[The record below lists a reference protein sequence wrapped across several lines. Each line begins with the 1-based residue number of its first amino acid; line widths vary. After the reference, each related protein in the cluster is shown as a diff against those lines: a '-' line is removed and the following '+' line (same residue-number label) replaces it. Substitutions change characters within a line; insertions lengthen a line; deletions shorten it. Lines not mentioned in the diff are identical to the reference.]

1 MLLYK
6 LKEYGKKA
14 AQGAAKSPLR
24 WSAKKED
31 GIIVA
36 LSDWMTIL
44 GGIGLFLYGMSLL
57 GSSIEMLAGAEL
69 EKTLE
74 KLTGNRVRGVLLG
87 IAVTGVIQSSSA
99 TSIMVVGFI
108 NAGIMKLAQG
118 VSVMMGANI
127 GTTVTGQILRLG
139 DLSGSAAMS
148 ILSPATFAP
157 LCVAVGAFIRLLAK
171 KHKHKMIA
179 SVAIGFGTL
188 FIGMS
193 MIEGGMEP
201 LKTSAALQDIFARFE
216 NPLLGVLLGVV
227 VVSVLQSASASVG
240 VLQAISAAGN
250 MTFAMAAPIV
260 LGMNI
265 GKFVPVIMASAGTNK
280 KAKRAVVINIMICI
294 SGAIVFLLGM
304 YLYQALVGFPFWKE
318 TVNRGGIA
326 NFNTIFNLATTV
338 LMFPFCDLM
347 IRLSAK
353 FIPDDGESRAERE
366 LALLDSRFLHTPAVA
381 LEQAHKVVCA
391 MAETGKENFVLST
404 ELLSKYSEEKAAK
417 LEENESFL
425 DKSETALTEYVV
437 QINAHD
443 LDHEKTRFSQ
453 ETALAIC
460 DFERIGDYCV
470 NIADVARYMDEHNIH
485 FSAQGNRELS
495 YLFEATS
502 AILDLTYTAYRETD
516 RQTALRVEPLEETI
530 DSMLE
535 ILKQRHTDR
544 LERGECDVQRG
555 ISFMDL
561 FGNVERISD
570 HCSNVAVHV
579 LQRLSETDDFDA
591 HFERN
596 EMHKGVTESYRTL
609 FDCYRSLYID
619 PLNNTEK

>member
-1 MLLYK
+1 M
-6 LKEYGKKA
+6 
-14 AQGAAKSPLR
+14 
-24 WSAKKED
+24 
-31 GIIVA
+31 A
-36 LSDWMTIL
+36 LSDWLNIL

-57 GSSIEMLAGAEL
+57 GSSIESLAGAGL

-74 KLTGNRVRGVLLG
+74 KLTGSRVRGVLLG

-108 NAGIMKLAQG
+108 NAGIMKLSQG

-139 DLSGSAAMS
+139 DLSDSAALAL
-148 ILSPATFAP
+148 LSPATFAP
-157 LCVAVGAFIRLLAK
+157 VCVAVGAFIRLLCK
-171 KHKHKMIA
+171 KHRQKMIA
-179 SVAIGFGTL
+179 SIAIGFGTL

-201 LKTSAALQDIFARFE
+201 LKASSAVQTLFARFE
-216 NPLLGVLLGVV
+216 NPLLGVLLGVA

-240 VLQAISAAGN
+240 VLQAISATGSL
-250 MTFAMAAPIV
+250 TFAMAAPIV

-265 GKFVPVIMASAGTNK
+265 GKFVPVIMASGGTNK
-280 KAKRAVVINIMICI
+280 KARRAVVINIMICV
-294 SGAIVFLLGM
+294 SGAIVFLAAM
-304 YLYQALVGFPFWKE
+304 YLYQALAGFSFWNE

-326 NFNTIFNLATTV
+326 NFNTIFNLVTTF
-338 LMFPFCDLM
+338 LMFPFCNAM
-347 IRLSAK
+347 IRLSGRL
-353 FIPDDGESRAERE
+353 IPDEEESRAERE
-366 LALLDSRFLHTPAVA
+366 LALLDARFLPTPALA

-391 MAETGKENFVLST
+391 MADAGRENFRLST
-404 ELLSKYSEEKAAK
+404 GLLSKYDTETAAK
-417 LEENESFL
+417 LEENEAFL
-425 DKSETALTEYVV
+425 DRSETALTEYIV

-470 NIADVARYMDEHNIH
+470 NIADVARYMDEHGIR
-485 FSAQGNRELS
+485 FSAQGTCELS

-502 AILDLTYTAYRETD
+502 AILDLTFTAYRETD

-591 HFERN
+591 HFERS
-596 EMHKGVTESYRTL
+596 EMHKGVSEAYRTL
-609 FDCYRSLYID
+609 FDCYRSLYVD
-619 PLNNTEK
+619 PLSHIEP

>member
-1 MLLYK
+1 MT
-6 LKEYGKKA
+6 
-14 AQGAAKSPLR
+14 
-24 WSAKKED
+24 
-31 GIIVA
+31 
-36 LSDWMTIL
+36 LSHWLNML
-44 GGIGLFLYGMSLL
+44 GGVGLFLYGMSLL
-57 GSSIEMLAGAEL
+57 GSSIESLAGAGL

-74 KLTGNRVRGVLLG
+74 KLTSGRIRGVLLG
-87 IAVTGVIQSSSA
+87 AAVTGVIQSSSA

-108 NAGIMKLAQG
+108 NAGIMKLSQG

-139 DLSGSAAMS
+139 DLSGSAA
-148 ILSPATFAP
+148 LALFSPATFAP
-157 LCVAVGAFIRLLAK
+157 VCVAVGAFLRLLSK
-171 KHKHKMIA
+171 KHRQKLIA
-179 SVAIGFGTL
+179 SILIGFGTL

-201 LKTSAALQDIFARFE
+201 LKSSAVQSLFRQFE
-216 NPLLGVLLGVV
+216 NPLLGVLLGVA

-240 VLQAISAAGN
+240 VLQAISATGSI
-250 MTFAMAAPIV
+250 TFAMAAPIV

-280 KAKRAVVINIMICI
+280 KARRAVVINIMICV
-294 SGAIVFLLGM
+294 SGAVVFLAAM
-304 YLYQALVGFPFWKE
+304 YLYQALAGFSFWDK
-318 TVNRGGIA
+318 TVSRGGIA
-326 NFNTIFNLATTV
+326 NFNTVFNLATTV
-338 LMFPFCDLM
+338 LMFPFCGLM
-347 IRLSAK
+347 IRLSGRI
-353 FIPDDGESRAERE
+353 IPDADESRAERE
-366 LALLDSRFLHTPAVA
+366 LALLDARFLPTPALA

-391 MAETGKENFVLST
+391 MADTGRENFVLATS
-404 ELLSKYSEEKAAK
+404 LLSRYDAEKAAA
-417 LEENESFL
+417 LEENEAFL

-470 NIADVARYMDEHNIH
+470 NIAEVAQYMDEHGVH
-485 FSAQGNRELS
+485 FSAQGTRELS

-502 AILDLTYTAYRETD
+502 AILDLTYTAYRSTD
-516 RQTALRVEPLEETI
+516 RATALRVEPLEETI

-596 EMHKGVTESYRTL
+596 EMHKGVSEAYRTL
-609 FDCYRSLYID
+609 FDCYRSLYVE
-619 PLNNTEK
+619 PLMTEEK

>member
-1 MLLYK
+1 
-6 LKEYGKKA
+6 
-14 AQGAAKSPLR
+14 
-24 WSAKKED
+24 
-31 GIIVA
+31 
-36 LSDWMTIL
+36 
-44 GGIGLFLYGMSLL
+44 
-57 GSSIEMLAGAEL
+57 
-69 EKTLE
+69 
-74 KLTGNRVRGVLLG
+74 
-87 IAVTGVIQSSSA
+87 
-99 TSIMVVGFI
+99 
-108 NAGIMKLAQG
+108 
-118 VSVMMGANI
+118 
-127 GTTVTGQILRLG
+127 
-139 DLSGSAAMS
+139 
-148 ILSPATFAP
+148 
-157 LCVAVGAFIRLLAK
+157 
-171 KHKHKMIA
+171 
-179 SVAIGFGTL
+179 
-188 FIGMS
+188 MS

-201 LKTSAALQDIFARFE
+201 LKSSAAVQSLFRQFE
-216 NPLLGVLLGVV
+216 NPLLGVLLGVA

-240 VLQAISAAGN
+240 VLQAISATGSI
-250 MTFAMAAPIV
+250 TFAMAAPIV

-280 KAKRAVVINIMICI
+280 KARRAVVINIMICV
-294 SGAIVFLLGM
+294 SGAVVFLAAM
-304 YLYQALVGFPFWKE
+304 YLYQALAGFSFWDK
-318 TVNRGGIA
+318 TVSRGGIA
-326 NFNTIFNLATTV
+326 NFNTVFNLATTV
-338 LMFPFCDLM
+338 LMFPFCGLM
-347 IRLSAK
+347 IRLSGRI
-353 FIPDDGESRAERE
+353 IPDADESRAERE
-366 LALLDSRFLHTPAVA
+366 LALLDARFLPTPALA

-391 MAETGKENFVLST
+391 MADTGRENFVLATS
-404 ELLSKYSEEKAAK
+404 LLSRYDAEKAAA
-417 LEENESFL
+417 LEENEAFL

-470 NIADVARYMDEHNIH
+470 NIAEVAQYMDEHGVH
-485 FSAQGNRELS
+485 FSAQGTRELS

-502 AILDLTYTAYRETD
+502 AILDLTYTAYRNTD
-516 RQTALRVEPLEETI
+516 RATALRVEPLEETI

-596 EMHKGVTESYRTL
+596 EMHKGVSEAYRTL
-609 FDCYRSLYID
+609 FDCYRSLYVE
-619 PLNNTEK
+619 PLMTEEK